1 MTDEEI
7 FDLADKYGSYDDFGR
22 WQFHPDRLISFAL
35 SVIQSEHKAVL
46 DTIDELTG
54 MEADRNAMFS
64 DGYDHA
70 LSHIK
75 EFVEA
80 RGMKQ
85 GGA

>member
-1 MTDEEI
+1 M
-7 FDLADKYGSYDDFGR
+7 
-22 WQFHPDRLISFAL
+22 
-35 SVIQSEHKAVL
+35 
-46 DTIDELTG
+46 IDELTG